1 MIEIALLTI
10 IKLLFMGLSSV
21 TIINVALVIA
31 LAILLN
37 NQ

>member
-1 MIEIALLTI
+1 MIEMALLTI
-10 IKLLFMGLSSV
+10 IKLLFMGLASA

-37 NQ
+37 KQ